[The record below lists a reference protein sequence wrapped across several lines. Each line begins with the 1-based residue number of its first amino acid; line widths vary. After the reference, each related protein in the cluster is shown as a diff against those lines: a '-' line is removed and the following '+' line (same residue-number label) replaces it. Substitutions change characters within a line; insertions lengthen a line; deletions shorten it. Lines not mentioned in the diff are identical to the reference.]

1 MGIQETNKI
10 RRAICV
16 VAAITAGSF
25 SIAACQTT
33 EQAATGASTQA
44 AAQPV
49 AQAAQP
55 AQAAPAAK
63 PAVQQASAAA
73 SGGEKVTAPGNGIL
87 TGPIPEVHG
96 PKRTV
101 AVGKFSA
108 TGAFTS
114 KYGSW
119 DIGGG
124 LAAMLTS
131 ALVESQRFNV
141 VERAQ
146 VQQILTEQQ
155 LKGSGVVSKTTGPDL
170 GNLTGVQY
178 FIYGAVTE
186 FGVDDEGGGF
196 GVGAAAG
203 GVLGGLLSGALSH
216 ESASG
221 KIAMDVRVVD
231 ATTGRVLEVQRVEEP
246 IESSGIDLSVG
257 YSGLSM
263 GGNKFWKTP
272 LGEASR
278 RALTRAVQNIARQ
291 ADGKPWAGQVVD
303 YDGGVLFINA
313 GGRSGIKA
321 GDSFMVERI
330 VKKLTDPATG
340 EVLSLRKAPLGL
352 VKVDTVEPKISMG
365 KFTAIDVNPPKRG
378 DLVLT
383 VRK

>member
-1 MGIQETNKI
+1 MEYQEPNRF
-10 RRAICV
+10 RRALCV

-55 AQAAPAAK
+55 AQAVK

-73 SGGEKVTAPGNGIL
+73 SGAEKVAAPGNGIL

-246 IESSGIDLSVG
+246 IESSGFDLSVG

-303 YDGGVLFINA
+303 FDGGVLFINA
-313 GGRSGIKA
+313 GGRSGIKT